1 MTITIRD
8 IQRRVCDEWALPPA
22 AMKTAARTRQIA
34 RPRQIAMYLARKLT
48 KHSLPVIGRHFG
60 GRDHT
65 TVLHAE
71 RTVADLLARSEIIA
85 RTVANIEA
93 DLVHASA
100 LYAAQ
105 RQSYEAGVM

>member
-8 IQRRVCDEWALPPA
+8 IQRRVSDEWALPPG
-22 AMKTAARTRQIA
+22 AMKTATRTRQIA
-34 RPRQIAMYLARKLT
+34 RPRQIAMYLCRKLT
-48 KHSLPVIGRHFG
+48 NHSLPAIGRHFG

-71 RTVADLLARSEIIA
+71 RTVADLLARSEIVA
-85 RTVANIEA
+85 RAVANIEA

-100 LYAAQ
+100 LDAAQ